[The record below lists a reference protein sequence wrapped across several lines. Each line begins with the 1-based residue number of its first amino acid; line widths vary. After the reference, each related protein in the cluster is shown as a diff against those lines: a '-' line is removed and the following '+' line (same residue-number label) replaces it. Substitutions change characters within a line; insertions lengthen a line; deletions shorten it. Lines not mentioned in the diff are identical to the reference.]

1 MKKLIPGLFI
11 LLILFSFKGK
21 AQNSENSKIGL
32 FDSDQVLNITL
43 SGSIREL
50 VRDRSDDAK
59 YHPLTLSYKNPDSSL
74 TKIPVKGKTR
84 GHFRRTQGGCFYPPL
99 MLNFS
104 KEEVPKTSLFHK
116 LNKVKLVTPCR
127 DDKYVINEYLV
138 YKLSNL
144 ISPKSFRARLVKVI
158 YIDTVKDKHSEPSY
172 GILLEEEEQ
181 MAERNNM
188 ILLDRMKVQPQHTQF
203 SDFLKMAVFEYMI
216 GNTDWSVQYLQN
228 VKLIAADTVSIPSP
242 VPYDFD
248 HAGIVGAPYA
258 KPAEALQLGSIRE
271 RRYRGYCITDMSK
284 FDGVFADFRKLE
296 NEIYGVYKNCLLVED
311 SYIKSTMKYLDEF
324 YKTIND
330 PVAASKAFMYPCDM
344 DGTGNVVI
352 MGLDK
357 K

>member
-1 MKKLIPGLFI
+1 MAKPLAAPLKLAFCVQA
-11 LLILFSFKGK
+11 FVAWSH
-21 AQNSENSKIGL
+21 S
-32 FDSDQVLNITL
+32 
-43 SGSIREL
+43 
-50 VRDRSDDAK
+50 
-59 YHPLTLSYKNPDSSL
+59 KNPDSSL
-74 TKIPVKGKTR
+74 TSIPVKVKTR
-84 GHFRRTQGGCFYPPL
+84 GHFRRTQGGCSYPPL
-99 MLNFS
+99 MLNLS
-104 KEEVPKTSLFHK
+104 KEETPETSLFHK
-116 LNKVKLVTPCR
+116 LNKIKLVTPCR
-127 DDKYVINEYLV
+127 DEKYVINEYLV

-144 ISPKSFRARLVKVI
+144 ISPKSFRARLVKVV
-158 YIDTVKDKHSEPSY
+158 YMDTVKNKSSEPSY

-181 MAERNNM
+181 MAERNSM
-188 ILLDRMKVQPQHTQF
+188 ILLERKIVYPQQTQF

-216 GNTDWSVQYLQN
+216 GNTDWSVQYQQN
-228 VKLIAADTVSIPSP
+228 VKLIAADTLSIPSP

-296 NEIYGVYKNCLLVED
+296 SEIYGVYTDCLLVEEN
-311 SYIKSTMKYLDEF
+311 YTKSTLKYLGEF

-330 PVAASKAFMYPCDM
+330 PVAAKKALMYPCDK